1 VRRQAINVQN
11 MTELRPNLNE
21 MGAKKKPP
29 VAKPAEAA
37 EFYQL
42 LIETFSE
49 KSGFENIL
57 AMQYV

>member
-1 VRRQAINVQN
+1 

-42 LIETFSE
+42 LIENFSE
-49 KSGFENIL
+49 DSGHENIL

>member
-1 VRRQAINVQN
+1 
-11 MTELRPNLNE
+11 

-37 EFYQL
+37 EFFQL
-42 LIETFSE
+42 SIEIFSE
-49 KSGFENIL
+49 ELECENIL